1 MDDYK
6 KKIGARLKTARKNQH
21 LTQEQIAEMLN
32 ISQKHYSEAERGLVG
47 LSIRHYV
54 ELSSILDVSLD
65 YLLKNDYTRPY
76 TNQEQANHLFNSV
89 YNSASPYTQKQI
101 ISIMQII
108 YDIECHIDGQDSQQ
122 PHCNQQDTKPK
133 S

>member
-1 MDDYK
+1 MEDMDDYK
-6 KKIGARLKTARKNQH
+6 KKIGARLKTARKNRH

-65 YLLKNDYTRPY
+65 YLLKNDYTHPY
-76 TNQEQANHLFNSV
+76 TNQEQANLLFNSV
-89 YNSASPYTQKQI
+89 YNSASTYTQKQI
-101 ISIMQII
+101 VSIMQII
-108 YDIECHIDGQDSQQ
+108 YDIECHASDR
-122 PHCNQQDTKPK
+122 K
-133 S
+133 SD

>member
-6 KKIGARLKTARKNQH
+6 KKIGARLRTARKNQH

-76 TNQEQANHLFNSV
+76 TTQEQANHLFNSV

-101 ISIMQII
+101 LSIMQII
-108 YDIECHIDGQDSQQ
+108 YDIECHTDSQENQQ
-122 PHCNQQDTKPK
+122 PHYKQQDIE
-133 S
+133 